1 VQNLLT
7 WTVAATLVL
16 GFLSGV
22 LAGMFGIGGAVITTP
37 SIRALGAT
45 PIHAVGSTV
54 PAILP
59 GSISG
64 AYRYAKS
71 GLVDWRVG
79 LTCGFAGAI
88 FAVAGAAA
96 TRLVDAHYLM
106 VLTAG
111 LLGFSGVSIF
121 RSASRSATVSLPPAG
136 PEGDV
141 AETIGVPGGDGGG
154 ANDAL
159 DGRDGTEGTGG
170 ADGEDEVTPELSIGL
185 LAAVG
190 AGAGALAGLLG
201 VGGGI
206 VMMPA
211 FTGLLKL
218 PIRLAVGSSLVAV
231 AIFSVPA
238 LVTHTLLGNIDWH
251 YALPLVVGVV
261 PGAQIGARVT
271 LGTSDVV
278 IRRMFGAFLLV
289 VSVVYAV
296 SEIRALH

>member
-1 VQNLLT
+1 MHDVFT
-7 WTVAATLVL
+7 WVTAATLVL
-16 GFLSGV
+16 GFASGV

-79 LTCGFAGAI
+79 LVCGAAGSVLAIAGAK
-88 FAVAGAAA
+88 AAD
-96 TRLVDAHYLM
+96 LVNAHYLM

-111 LLGFSGVSIF
+111 LLAFSGISIF
-121 RSASRSATVSLPPAG
+121 RSASVAAPAEVPAAG

-141 AETIGVPGGDGGG
+141 AEGLAVTLHDEDGAHVHAPPPGWTDEEDRSMPPEVP
-154 ANDAL
+154 L
-159 DGRDGTEGTGG
+159 GRL
-170 ADGEDEVTPELSIGL
+170 V
-185 LAAVG
+185 AVG

-206 VMMPA
+206 VMVPA

-218 PIRLAVGSSLVAV
+218 PMKLAVGSSLVAV
-231 AIFSVPA
+231 AILSVPA
-238 LVTHTLLGNIDWH
+238 LVTHTLLGHIDWRF
-251 YALPLVVGVV
+251 ALPLVVGVV
-261 PGAQIGARVT
+261 PGAQVGARLT
-271 LGTSDVV
+271 MGSSDVV
-278 IRRMFGAFLLV
+278 VRRMFGIFITVL
-289 VSVVYAV
+289 SVVYGV
-296 SEIRALH
+296 TEILGLR

>member
-1 VQNLLT
+1 MHDLLT
-7 WTVAATLVL
+7 WTVAATLVV

-96 TRLVDAHYLM
+96 TKLVNAHYLM
-106 VLTAG
+106 VLTAV
-111 LLGFSGVSIF
+111 LLGFSGVSIV
-121 RSASRSATVSLPPAG
+121 RSARRSATVSLPPAG

-141 AETIGVPGGDGGG
+141 AETLAVP
-154 ANDAL
+154 APH
-159 DGRDGTEGTGG
+159 DGRDGAADDGGVTGGTGSDVEIDP
-170 ADGEDEVTPELSIGL
+170 ADLSIGV

-289 VSVVYAV
+289 VAVVYAV

>member
-1 VQNLLT
+1 MHDVFT
-7 WTVAATLVL
+7 WVTGAVLVL
-16 GFLSGV
+16 GFASGV

-79 LTCGFAGAI
+79 LSCGAAGSVFAIAGAK
-88 FAVAGAAA
+88 AAD
-96 TRLVDAHYLM
+96 LVNAHYLM

-111 LLGFSGVSIF
+111 LLAFSGISIF
-121 RSASRSATVSLPPAG
+121 RSARVVTPAEVPAAG

-141 AETIGVPGGDGGG
+141 AEGLALHPDQLPPAVEVPLG
-154 ANDAL
+154 ASDDEPVVAP
-159 DGRDGTEGTGG
+159 
-170 ADGEDEVTPELSIGL
+170 EDLSMVRL
-185 LAAVG
+185 VAVG

-206 VMMPA
+206 VMVPA
-211 FTGLLKL
+211 FTGLLRL
-218 PIRLAVGSSLVAV
+218 PMKLAVGSSLVAV

-238 LVTHTLLGNIDWH
+238 LVTHTLLGHIDWR

-261 PGAQIGARVT
+261 PGAQVGARLT
-271 LGTSDVV
+271 MGSSDVV
-278 IRRMFGAFLLV
+278 VRRMFGIFVTALALV
-289 VSVVYAV
+289 YGV
-296 SEIRALH
+296 SEILGLRS

>member
-1 VQNLLT
+1 VSGT
-7 WTVAATLVL
+7 WVVVATLVL
-16 GFLSGV
+16 GFASGV

-64 AYRYAKS
+64 AYRYAKAGS
-71 GLVDWRVG
+71 VDWRVG
-79 LTCGFAGAI
+79 LTCGTCGAV

-106 VLTAG
+106 IVTAG
-111 LLGFSGVSIF
+111 LLAVTGISQL
-121 RSASRSATVSLPPAG
+121 RAARATPAAVAVTVIAEPEDMPIG
-136 PEGDV
+136 PEDLPGPI
-141 AETIGVPGGDGGG
+141 AGTVPP
-154 ANDAL
+154 DAGSRRPL
-159 DGRDGTEGTGG
+159 
-170 ADGEDEVTPELSIGL
+170 AL

-190 AGAGALAGLLG
+190 AGAGALAGVLG

-206 VMMPA
+206 VLMPA

-218 PIRLAVGSSLVAV
+218 PMRLAVGSSLVAV

-238 LVTHTLLGNIDWH
+238 LVTHTLLGNVDWRF
-251 YALPLVVGVV
+251 ALPLVVGVV
-261 PGAQIGARVT
+261 PGAQVGARLT
-271 LGTSDVV
+271 LGASERLV
-278 IRRMFGAFLLV
+278 RGLFGALLLV
-289 VSVVYAV
+289 VSVVYAL
-296 SEIRALH
+296 SEVLALR

>member
-1 VQNLLT
+1 MHDVFT
-7 WTVAATLVL
+7 WVTAATLVL
-16 GFLSGV
+16 GFASGV

-71 GLVDWRVG
+71 GLVEWRVG
-79 LTCGFAGAI
+79 LVCGAAGSVL
-88 FAVAGAAA
+88 AVAGAKAA
-96 TRLVDAHYLM
+96 DFVNAHYLM

-111 LLGFSGVSIF
+111 LLAFSGISIF
-121 RSASRSATVSLPPAG
+121 RSASAVTPAEVPAAG

-141 AETIGVPGGDGGG
+141 VEGLALRHHDEPAARPGT
-154 ANDAL
+154 AASP
-159 DGRDGTEGTGG
+159 DGTG
-170 ADGEDEVTPELSIGL
+170 DDELSAPAD
-185 LAAVG
+185 LALGRLVAVG

-206 VMMPA
+206 VMVPA
-211 FTGLLKL
+211 FTSVLKL
-218 PIRLAVGSSLVAV
+218 PMKLAVGSSLVAV

-238 LVTHTLLGNIDWH
+238 LITHTLLGHIDWRF
-251 YALPLVVGVV
+251 ALPLLVGVV
-261 PGAQIGARVT
+261 PGAQVGARLT
-271 LGTSDVV
+271 MGTSDVV
-278 IRRMFGAFLLV
+278 VRRMFGVFITVL
-289 VSVVYAV
+289 SVVYGV
-296 SEIRALH
+296 TEIMGLR